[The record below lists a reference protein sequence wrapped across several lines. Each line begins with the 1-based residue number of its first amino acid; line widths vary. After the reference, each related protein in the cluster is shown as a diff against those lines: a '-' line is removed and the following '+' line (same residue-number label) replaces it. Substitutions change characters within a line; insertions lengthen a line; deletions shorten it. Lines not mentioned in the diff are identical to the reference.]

1 MYAPFLT
8 LAAVLLTA
16 ASTFAA
22 STDLQKLEDVIG
34 RYATGTLIETPPPPG
49 SARKGTCLCRD
60 YAFGPSAGVLTM
72 ERFSYGSPQRTV
84 VRMRC
89 WVPQFDAATGA
100 ALPDQTQCGP
110 DFVPL
115 AK

>member
-1 MYAPFLT
+1 MIARRIAIVALLAVAS
-8 LAAVLLTA
+8 LAAA
-16 ASTFAA
+16 A
-22 STDLQKLEDVIG
+22 TDLQKLEEQVG
-34 RYATGTLIETPPPPG
+34 KYATPTPVETAPPPG

-60 YAFGPSAGVLTM
+60 SAFGPSAGVLTM
-72 ERFSYGSPQRTV
+72 ERFTYSSPQRTV

-89 WVPQFDAATGA
+89 WVPQFDAATGV
-100 ALPDQTQCGP
+100 ALPVQEQCGP

>member
-1 MYAPFLT
+1 VNALIAVVAL
-8 LAAVLLTA
+8 LAA
-16 ASTFAA
+16 ASTAVAA
-22 STDLQKLEDVIG
+22 TELQKHEEGVG
-34 RYATGTLIETPPPPG
+34 RYATQTPVEAPPPSG

-60 YAFGPSAGVLTM
+60 FAFGPSAGVLTM
-72 ERFSYGSPQRTV
+72 ERFTYGSPQRTV

-115 AK
+115 TK

>member
-1 MYAPFLT
+1 VNARPIAIVAL
-8 LAAVLLTA
+8 LAAVSTA
-16 ASTFAA
+16 GAA
-22 STDLQKLEDVIG
+22 TDLQKLEEGVG
-34 RYATGTLIETPPPPG
+34 RYATQTPVETPPPPG

-60 YAFGPSAGVLTM
+60 FAFGPSAGVLTM
-72 ERFSYGSPQRTV
+72 ERFTYGSPQRTV

-100 ALPDQTQCGP
+100 ALPDQTQCGF